1 MKVEIDL
8 SNYGTIAELKN
19 KPGVYTDF
27 AKMANL
33 SNLISYIDK
42 LDIVKLGTTP
52 AELIERSN
60 VEEKKIC

>member
-8 SNYGTIAELKN
+8 PNYGTIAELKN

-33 SNLISYIDK
+33 SNLISDIDK

>member
-1 MKVEIDL
+1 
-8 SNYGTIAELKN
+8 
-19 KPGVYTDF
+19 
-27 AKMANL
+27 MANL
-33 SNLISYIDK
+33 SNLISDIDK